1 MHLNVSGP
9 CGHFG
14 NRPDPAPDQPLHR
27 AAERAFGRDRTPAP
41 LPLPR
46 PSATATRA
54 NSQGTAVGN
63 YMPVTCKKP
72 RYYWEAAPLRLPRRP
87 PIWRI
92 PEPPILFLLVGK
104 RGNAGNGSESALQN
118 ADVAQLVEH
127 HLAKVDVASSN
138 LVVRSLTSHKP
149 IRRSSGSGRLAQR

>member
-14 NRPDPAPDQPLHR
+14 NRPEAAPLQALNWTCKAARKRRNR
-27 AAERAFGRDRTPAP
+27 AARLPPSPFHNGSPPAK
-41 LPLPR
+41 
-46 PSATATRA
+46 TRA
-54 NSQGTAVGN
+54 AVVN
-63 YMPVTCKKP
+63 YMPVTCENP
-72 RYYWEAAPLRLPRRP
+72 RDCWEAAPLRP
-87 PIWRI
+87 PSRETIWRI

-127 HLAKVDVASSN
+127 HLAKVDVASS
-138 LVVRSLTSHKP
+138 
-149 IRRSSGSGRLAQR
+149 